1 MARPS
6 SSNVLDGDT
15 ALIIAELNNTSR
27 YRAGFESMLLPNGI
41 TYRAADMAV
50 IATNPAVGYWALG
63 RSLSSSDQMV
73 WHKDQRQL
81 SQLDCF
87 IESIDYLPTTISSD
101 GEKDLVKN

>member
-27 YRAGFESMLLPNGI
+27 YRAGCESMLLPNGM
-41 TYRAADMAV
+41 TYRAAD
-50 IATNPAVGYWALG
+50 IYWALG

-73 WHKDQRQL
+73 WLKDQRQL
-81 SQLDCF
+81 SQRDCF
-87 IESIDYLPTTISSD
+87 IESIDHHATNSKAWCGVPTTISPD
-101 GEKDLVKN
+101 GE